1 MKKIYTFF
9 ALLLLFAVTA
19 MAQTTVT
26 VIKSTVDATTY
37 GSLSGEVFTT
47 NATSGMA
54 GVTISGIKG
63 TTATSFNYGACLS
76 LTSTQSGTITIT
88 APSSYLIVGYKL
100 TARSNTW
107 QVPYTLTPSAGG
119 TAVNTSTGGVELN
132 VSGISAQS
140 TSFTYSASSNNSF
153 YIPSM
158 EIYVV
163 EEGASMVNVT
173 YELYDSSDPSTKV
186 SSEIKTQ
193 VANSAVNVPSSLT
206 RDDIIYTYAV
216 SGTIGDTDCTIRVTR
231 TKKDDIA
238 LKLSDLSNEKV
249 YNIRNNRGT
258 WAVGNGATVVNSTS
272 ELNLAFL
279 ASDTKQQFAF
289 VTYESNVY
297 LYSVSEQKFAYIDGN
312 KLSLTEAVT
321 DAVENSKIT
330 FENSTAGVANEP
342 IIVTVNGYHFGVS
355 TAYSPDVYKYQDQ
368 GDAGNCARVQEA
380 GTFDP
385 RNALN
390 ALESYFRKK
399 EYYDMIALLES
410 YPYGTGTNQ
419 YSLIVGE
426 QNYTAQAKTIIEGMK
441 AQGYTADN
449 FTNAQLLLAGSTLNM
464 PQAGFYRI
472 KGKTSGK
479 YLAGTKTNDGS
490 KFNMSDAVDATTIFY
505 YSGTKLISYSTG
517 MENGMTGNVWAWN
530 YDGEGATVVFQDG
543 LTLGGYAIQSGGNG
557 NFYDSGTSA
566 DRGRDVTIDASTNAR
581 YTSWY
586 LEPVTELPI
595 TLHSVDGTNY
605 FATFSAPVAVRIEG
619 ATLNNVTPKP
629 NSISYKAA
637 DTKLL
642 PANTGVLLTGTSAS
656 ATAYVVTDEV
666 ADADYG
672 LQAYDAAFTVAE
684 ADQTSKLFLGKGS
697 QSGKAGFYALGSA
710 KTNGFKAYFAN
721 PSGESGEAKE
731 GFDLVNA
738 NETTGVETID
748 GLTPNPSPNGK
759 GSMYNLQGQRVVK
772 AQKGV
777 FIQNGK
783 KVVVK

>member
-1 MKKIYTFF
+1 MKRITSILT
-9 ALLLLFAVTA
+9 LLLLFAVTA

-26 VIKSTVDATTY
+26 VIDKTKAPDTY

-63 TTATSFNYGACLS
+63 TTATSFNYGACLA

-100 TARSNTW
+100 TARSNTYA
-107 QVPYTLTPSAGG
+107 VPYTLTPSAGG

-140 TSFTYSASSNNSF
+140 TSFTYSASASNSF

-163 EEGASMVNVT
+163 EEGASTVNVT

-193 VANSAVNVPSSLT
+193 PANSAVNVPSSLI

-258 WAVGNGATVVNSTS
+258 WAVGNGATVVNSTV

-321 DAVENSKIT
+321 DAVANSKIT

-355 TAYSPDVYKYQDQ
+355 TAYSPDVYKYQSQ

-390 ALESYFRKK
+390 ALKKYFHKD
-399 EYYDMIALLES
+399 YYDLIALLES
-410 YPYGTGTNQ
+410 YPYGTGINQ
-419 YSLIVGE
+419 YSLIVEE
-426 QNYTAQAKTIIEGMK
+426 QDYTSQAKTIIEGMK
-441 AQGYTADN
+441 TQGYTPEN

-472 KGKTSGK
+472 KGKTSDK
-479 YLAGTKTNDGS
+479 YLANGNSSSTNWQGQH
-490 KFNMSDAVDATTIFY
+490 FYNMSSATDASTIFY
-505 YSGTKLISYSTG
+505 YDGTKFINLETGKCMHFSTW
-517 MENGMTGNVWAWN
+517 EWINGNDEELTP
-530 YDGEGATVVFQDG
+530 ATIVDG
-543 LTLGGYAIQSGGNG
+543 LSSGGYAILNDV
-557 NFYDSGTSA
+557 NIYLY
-566 DRGRDVTIDASTNAR
+566 DRGDVEDPRTDRGAFAEDVLANQDVRYRD
-581 YTSWY
+581 WY
-586 LEPVTELPI
+586 LEEVTTLPVKMNVVGDKSYATFYSPVAIEQ
-595 TLHSVDGTNY
+595 VDG
-605 FATFSAPVAVRIEG
+605 A
-619 ATLNNVTPKP
+619 
-629 NSISYKAA
+629 
-637 DTKLL
+637 
-642 PANTGVLLTGTSAS
+642 
-656 ATAYVVTDEV
+656 
-666 ADADYG
+666 
-672 LQAYDAAFTVAE
+672 
-684 ADQTSKLFLGKGS
+684 
-697 QSGKAGFYALGSA
+697 
-710 KTNGFKAYFAN
+710 
-721 PSGESGEAKE
+721 
-731 GFDLVNA
+731 
-738 NETTGVETID
+738 
-748 GLTPNPSPNGK
+748 
-759 GSMYNLQGQRVVK
+759 
-772 AQKGV
+772 
-777 FIQNGK
+777 
-783 KVVVK
+783 